1 MNLEDRYAVHHK
13 LPEIGVQGQKKL
25 NEARIAI
32 VGLGGLGS
40 NVALGLVSLGI
51 GHITLIDDDHI
62 SASNLSRQV
71 LYQEADIQTPKVI
84 AAVSHLKSRN
94 AEVHYTSHQQR
105 LTSRN
110 ASTLLSH
117 QDIVID
123 GTDTIAGRM
132 AIDAYCS
139 SHNIPFIYGGVKGFM
154 GHISVFNYHAGKSF
168 KETFNQPEK
177 LIVEENCN
185 DSGVIYPVVAVV
197 ANLQVMQAF
206 NILLEK
212 QPILQ
217 GTLQVVDLK
226 NMIFKQFTLV

>member
-13 LPEIGVQGQKKL
+13 LLEIGVQGQRKL
-25 NEARIAI
+25 KEARVAI

-40 NVALGLVSLGI
+40 NVALGLASLGI

-71 LYQEADIQTPKVI
+71 LYHEADIQTPKVI

-94 AEVHYTSHQQR
+94 AEVHYIPHQQR
-105 LTSRN
+105 LTSSN
-110 ASTLLSH
+110 ANTLLSN
-117 QDIVID
+117 QDIIID
-123 GTDTIAGRM
+123 GTDNIAGRI

-139 SHNIPFIYGGVKGFM
+139 SHNIPFIYGGIKGFM
-154 GHISVFNYHAGKSF
+154 GHISVFNYKDGKSF
-168 KETFNQPEK
+168 KETFNHTEK
-177 LIVEENCN
+177 LIAEENCN
-185 DSGVIYPVVAVV
+185 DSGVIYPVVSMV

-226 NMIFKQFTLV
+226 NLTFKQFKLF